1 MVSRPR
7 KNLDITIHYFDVYNR
22 AEPARMLLTHAGV
35 SFKDNRFQMEDWSEL
50 KPTMPG
56 GVVPAIEF
64 KDGNQVKKLG
74 QTGSLTRFLGRTYG
88 YYPADPL

>member
-1 MVSRPR
+1 
-7 KNLDITIHYFDVYNR
+7 
-22 AEPARMLLTHAGV
+22 
-35 SFKDNRFQMEDWSEL
+35 MENWSEL